1 MHRNI
6 LGKVGEQRAEVM
18 KVIPRTILLD
28 WVNRKRIRRKR
39 ELTIMQYRQGTNP
52 HTFLSVVDLDCCWI
66 KWERIDRTPQSCFSF
81 VLRLCGVCEWTGPQG
96 NSQRYLWSEQLLGGT
111 KTGSTTTIHW
121 YNYYYYLLP
130 NMKLFKI
137 IDLFVCLFFDSRL
150 LGAQTSKG
158 KLKKKNLLYHFRQE
172 KQNANESKTP
182 TTMCGI
188 ALRLYM
194 PGSICSDSISNHI
207 HGNRAHYVISTS
219 VGVDNLDRYVLGI
232 LPLIFF
238 IIFFLE
244 L

>member
-1 MHRNI
+1 MERRKSQSHELYMHRNI
-6 LGKVGEQRAEVM
+6 LGKVGEQRAEEM
-18 KVIPRTILLD
+18 KVILRTILLD

-66 KWERIDRTPQSCFSF
+66 KWERIDRTPWSCFSF

-96 NSQRYLWSEQLLGGT
+96 TSQRYLWSEQLLGGT

-158 KLKKKNLLYHFRQE
+158 KLKKPLVPLSTGETKRKW
-172 KQNANESKTP
+172 KQNPN
-182 TTMCGI
+182 
-188 ALRLYM
+188 
-194 PGSICSDSISNHI
+194 
-207 HGNRAHYVISTS
+207 HYVWNSPTF
-219 VGVDNLDRYVLGI
+219 VHAWKHMFRFHL
-232 LPLIFF
+232 
-238 IIFFLE
+238 
-244 L
+244 